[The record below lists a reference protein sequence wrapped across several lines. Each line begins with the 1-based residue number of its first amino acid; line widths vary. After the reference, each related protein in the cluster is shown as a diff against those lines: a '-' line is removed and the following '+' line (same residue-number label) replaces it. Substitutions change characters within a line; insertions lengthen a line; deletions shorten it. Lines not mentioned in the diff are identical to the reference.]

1 MFLFIAVFAPGLG
14 ALISG
19 LFGRVLGDATARLV
33 SVLLMVVA
41 CLAALVALGTAHG
54 RAASHHDFEL
64 GDWIVAGGFSCSWT
78 LKSDALSTAMVAMVT
93 FVSTL
98 VHVYSIGYMSHEE
111 RPVFRFFSYLSLFT
125 FAMLMLVTAD
135 NLIQLFF
142 GWEGVGLMSYLLIG
156 YWYDR
161 PSANA
166 AAIKAFIF
174 NRVADLFFMVGIALT
189 FLVFGTVELDR
200 IFHHVS
206 AHVGDV
212 YHVAGVAMP
221 ALEVIGVLLFIGAMG
236 KSAQLFFQP
245 WLADAMEGPTPVS
258 ALIHAATMVT
268 AGVFLVAR
276 FSPLLVAAPDALA
289 FVAFI
294 GATTAFFAATIGLVQ
309 TDIKRVIAWSTCSQ
323 LGYMFLGCGVGAFN
337 AGLFHLFT
345 HAFFKALLF
354 LSAGSVIHALAGEQD
369 LFKMGALWRR
379 LPVTY
384 GAMWCGSLALAG
396 VPPFAGFW
404 SKDAVLN
411 ASFNAHGWVA
421 GYGWSL
427 GVITVALTAF
437 YTFRLVFLAFH
448 GQSRVAKAA
457 LDHLHESPMVMLVP
471 LALLAVGAV
480 FAGMLLNGFFV
491 GGGAQGFW
499 RGAIVLSHQRDRAAS
514 LASFA
519 PTVLAF
525 GGIAVAA
532 WFYLLSP
539 AIPERLAVQF
549 APLHRFL
556 LNRWYFDELYN
567 RIFVRPFTGLARG
580 LWRVSDRGVID
591 AASSGIAHATLGGSG
606 AVVRIQTGSIA
617 VYAFT
622 MLIGLVVLLSTF
634 LIAGSGL

>member
-556 LNRWYFDELYN
+556 LNRWYFDELYD

-634 LIAGSGL
+634 LIEGSGL